1 MEKLK
6 QDLPTFRKLNAH
18 IVLATQSPSSV
29 LQSEISAQFLDNCA
43 TNIFFCNPRANFEKH
58 YQHFNISQNEFKFIK
73 ETLPSKRLFLYKQN
87 QMSAIARLNLSS
99 LKDALWVYSANRQTV
114 ALCEEV
120 RALAGEQPEHWLPM
134 FYQRCQ
140 EMEA

>member
-1 MEKLK
+1 
-6 QDLPTFRKLNAH
+6 
-18 IVLATQSPSSV
+18 
-29 LQSEISAQFLDNCA
+29 
-43 TNIFFCNPRANFEKH
+43 
-58 YQHFNISQNEFKFIK
+58 
-73 ETLPSKRLFLYKQN
+73 
-87 QMSAIARLNLSS
+87 MSAIARLNLSS